1 MPSWRVSVEIPRLSL
16 FLLDDGGGL
25 RSSVY
30 AGAST
35 SAGVAF
41 WQGSRLEIRE
51 NGPVLGVLDGGA
63 VVWRTSVRF
72 EEKRCRKAL
81 SKPRLRSVL

>member
-1 MPSWRVSVEIPRLSL
+1 MEISSLLL

-25 RSSVY
+25 RSSAY
-30 AGAST
+30 AGTPA

-41 WQGSRLEIRE
+41 WQGSRLEIHE
-51 NGPVLGVLDGGA
+51 NALVLVALDGGA

-81 SKPRLRSVL
+81 SKPRLRPVL

>member
-1 MPSWRVSVEIPRLSL
+1 MEIPRLLL

-30 AGAST
+30 AGASS
-35 SAGVAF
+35 SAGAAF
-41 WQGSRLEIRE
+41 WQGSRLEIHE
-51 NGPVLGVLDGGA
+51 NGPVLVALDGGA

-72 EEKRCRKAL
+72 EEKRCRKV
-81 SKPRLRSVL
+81 LR

>member
-1 MPSWRVSVEIPRLSL
+1 MEIDGLSL

-25 RSSVY
+25 RGSAYVGTF
-30 AGAST
+30 ACAGGASR
-35 SAGVAF
+35 
-41 WQGSRLEIRE
+41 QGSRLEMNE
-51 NGPVLGVLDGGA
+51 NAPVLVPLDAGA

-81 SKPRLRSVL
+81 SKPRLRPVL

>member
-1 MPSWRVSVEIPRLSL
+1 MEIPRLSL

-25 RSSVY
+25 LSSVY
-30 AGAST
+30 AGASA

-51 NGPVLGVLDGGA
+51 NDPVWGVLDGGA

-81 SKPRLRSVL
+81 SKPRLRPVL